1 MGRGQQARQGP
12 TRQKRQQPWPPADGS
27 TSSSRPEA
35 KKQGPGR
42 EKQPPRWRSQA
53 GSPNQRREGRKRAGT
68 CGPAGGRAGPV
79 QEKGNQ
85 KLLLLLK
92 TMEMVSNNTDISI
105 MLSKLLEEFL
115 DKTTRPKP
123 PPVTPTDHMQ
133 AVYIL
138 LLLGIFGFFTIG
150 VMVSYIRSKK
160 LEHKNDPYNVYIA
173 TDSWHKKDKANLHA
187 KVVENYRLCCV
198 FENPLAVEQ
207 PTSHIPEVKPS

>member
-1 MGRGQQARQGP
+1 MRLAPRAQMTGSFP
-12 TRQKRQQPWPPADGS
+12 TNKRCEVDSQHLDLRLLP
-27 TSSSRPEA
+27 
-35 KKQGPGR
+35 
-42 EKQPPRWRSQA
+42 SQA
-53 GSPNQRREGRKRAGT
+53 QSVSLTHSIQPGSLLHTAW
-68 CGPAGGRAGPV
+68 
-79 QEKGNQ
+79 NQ